1 MPSGVFALMLLTLS
15 ASRAFL
21 VAMSQLDCRVLAL
34 QLSYAF
40 AAFIVASLQLTCAEL
55 SMCNSH
61 SCFISALPAYGFS
74 RFKCPSGI

>member
-21 VAMSQLDCRVLAL
+21 VAMSQLDCRVFAL

-40 AAFIVASLQLTCAEL
+40 AALIVASLQLAYAEW
-55 SMCNSH
+55 
-61 SCFISALPAYGFS
+61 
-74 RFKCPSGI
+74 